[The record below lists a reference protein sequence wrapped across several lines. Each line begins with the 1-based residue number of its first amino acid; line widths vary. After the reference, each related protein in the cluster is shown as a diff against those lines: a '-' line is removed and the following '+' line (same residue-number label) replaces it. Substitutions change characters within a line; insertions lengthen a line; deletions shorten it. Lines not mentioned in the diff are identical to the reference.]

1 MEGTW
6 HQKPSAFILGW
17 CMSEDFFGYSL
28 RAQNA
33 LRDVVRGVL
42 AETAKNGLPGEHH
55 FYLSFTTHAPGVVVS
70 DAVRGNH
77 PDEMT
82 IVLQNQFE
90 DLQVMDDHFTVRLS
104 FNQIP
109 ETLIV
114 PFSALTRFYDP
125 SVSFGLMFDDFEG
138 DEEALSDEDMET
150 LDMLDALEEDIFIMR
165 TEMQNTGNDQP
176 KDLNKAM
183 ESDVVDL
190 AAFRKNK
197 DQD

>member
-1 MEGTW
+1 MG
-6 HQKPSAFILGW
+6 
-17 CMSEDFFGYSL
+17 EDYFGYSL

-42 AETAKNGLPGEHH
+42 AETADKGLPGDHH
-55 FYLSFTTHAPGVVVS
+55 FYLSFLTDAPGVVIS
-70 DAVRGNH
+70 DTLRETH
-77 PDEMT
+77 PNEMT

-90 DLQVMDDHFTVRLS
+90 DLSVFNDHFTVRLS

-138 DEEALSDEDMET
+138 DEDALSDEDIET

-165 TEMQNTGNDQP
+165 TEMQNTGGNP
-176 KDLNKAM
+176 KKGK
-183 ESDVVDL
+183 ESEKEKVKESEVVDL

-197 DQD
+197 DEA

>member
-1 MEGTW
+1 
-6 HQKPSAFILGW
+6 
-17 CMSEDFFGYSL
+17 MSEDYFGYSL

-42 AETAKNGLPGEHH
+42 AETAKNGLPGDHH

-70 DAVRGNH
+70 DKVRENN

-90 DLQVMDDHFTVRLS
+90 DLNVMDDHFTVRLS

-138 DEEALSDEDMET
+138 DEESLSDDDLET
-150 LDMLDALEEDIFIMR
+150 LDMLDALEEDIFVMR
-165 TEMQNTGNDQP
+165 TEMQNTGNDRSQG
-176 KDLNKAM
+176 KDKGTVK
-183 ESDVVDL
+183 ESEVVDL

-197 DQD
+197 DED

>member
-1 MEGTW
+1 
-6 HQKPSAFILGW
+6 
-17 CMSEDFFGYSL
+17 MSEDFFGYSL

-33 LRDVVRGVL
+33 LRDVVRSVL